1 MKRLILLVFF
11 VCFASISIAQ
21 PTRPKFTISGKTQNF
36 GNVTV
41 TKTKD
46 LVVTLRADSTATAAV
61 HVSVDLPTTNQYS
74 IVNNDTGFTVGIG
87 ATHTFTIRFAPTSV
101 GTLNDSLY
109 IHHDGDTSS
118 AKNPTKIRMLG
129 AGVASDTFP
138 KISVP
143 LKTINF
149 GNVSVGVQKQNNFI
163 IWNSSDTIRTLKGKV
178 GSAKGAPFM
187 VASGEGAFTLYQSD
201 TMRIYVNF
209 KPTVPGTFHD
219 TLIISSNADTVND
232 TIKVILNGTGIGIDT
247 IPKVTVNPKFILFGS
262 LRTDSST
269 IKKVLVINSGTDTV
283 HSLIGSIQN
292 PHTASYTITKGG
304 GAYTLKKGDTLT
316 VEVTFAPKVVG
327 VVLDT
332 LLITTN
338 SDSANQKINVIL
350 YGTGLVLASADTVA
364 KVVFSRKALV
374 FDSVVVGATPQALLL
389 TITNSSTADLPLSL
403 TFTNPSSPFV
413 FSGGAPITLAK
424 GQAHTDTIRFRTDFA
439 GTFSDSIVVFSNTS
453 DLTKRTVVRLSGVV
467 KPQSIVN
474 EVAPDIERI
483 SIYPNPASNSAVLS
497 LHLTKGGFVGATIV
511 DITGKQ
517 TKSFTPLNITGDYS
531 LPLDCSTL
539 SNGVYFVKL
548 DLPSGIRMVRFI
560 VAK

>member
-21 PTRPKFTISGKTQNF
+21 PPRPKFTISGKTQNF

-61 HVSVDLPTTNQYS
+61 HVSVDLPLTNQYS
-74 IVNNDTGFTVGIG
+74 ILNNDTGFTISIG

-129 AGVASDTFP
+129 TGIASDTFP
-138 KISVP
+138 KINVP
-143 LKTINF
+143 QKTINF

-178 GSAKGAPFM
+178 GSAKGSPFM

-209 KPTVPGTFHD
+209 KPTVAGTFHD
-219 TLIISSNADTVND
+219 TLIISSNADTAND
-232 TIKVILNGTGIGIDT
+232 TVKVILNGTGIGIDT
-247 IPKVTVNPKFILFGS
+247 IPKITVNPKFVLFGS
-262 LRTDSST
+262 VRTDSST
-269 IKKVLVINSGTDTV
+269 IKKILVINSGTDTV

-292 PHTASYTITKGG
+292 PHTPSYIVTKGA
-304 GAYTLKKGDTLT
+304 GAYSLKKGDTLS
-316 VEVTFAPKVVG
+316 VEITFAPKVVG
-327 VVLDT
+327 TILDT
-332 LLITTN
+332 LLITSN
-338 SDSANQKINVIL
+338 SDTANQKINVIL
-350 YGTGLVLASADTVA
+350 YGTGVVTASADTVA
-364 KVVFSRKALV
+364 KVLFNRKSLV
-374 FDSVVVGATPQALLL
+374 FDSVIVGATPQALLL
-389 TITNSSTADLPLSL
+389 TITNSSTADLPLNL

-424 GQAHTDTIRFRTDFA
+424 GQAHTDTIRFRTDYA
-439 GTFSDSIVVFSNTS
+439 GTYSDSIVVFSNTS
-453 DLTKRTVVRLSGVV
+453 DLTKRTVVRLSGVI
-467 KPQSIVN
+467 KPQSSVN
-474 EVAPDIERI
+474 EIAPEAERI
-483 SIYPNPASNSAVLS
+483 SIYPNPASNSTMLT
-497 LHLTKGGFVGATIV
+497 LHLSRGGFVSATII
-511 DITGKQ
+511 DISGKEI
-517 TKSFTPLNITGDYS
+517 KSFAGVNITGDYS
-531 LPLDCSTL
+531 LQFDCSTFT
-539 SNGVYFVKL
+539 NGVYFVKL
-548 DLPSGIRMVRFI
+548 NLPSGSRMVRFV

>member
-1 MKRLILLVFF
+1 MKRLILFVFF

-21 PTRPKFTISGKTQNF
+21 PPRPKFTISGRTQNF

-109 IHHDGDTSS
+109 IHHDGDTAS

-129 AGVASDTFP
+129 AGIASDTFP

-143 LKTINF
+143 QKTINF
-149 GNVSVGVQKQNNFI
+149 GNVSLGVQKQNNFI
-163 IWNSSDTIRTLKGKV
+163 VWNSSDTIRTLKGTV
-178 GSAKGAPFM
+178 GAAKGAPFL
-187 VASGEGAFTLYQSD
+187 VASGQGAFTLYQSD

-209 KPTVPGTFHD
+209 KPTVAGTFHD
-219 TLIISSNADTVND
+219 TLIIASNADTVND

-247 IPKVTVNPKFILFGS
+247 IPKITVNPKFVLFGS
-262 LRTDSST
+262 VRTDSSV

-292 PHTASYTITKGG
+292 PHTASYTITKGA

-327 VVLDT
+327 AVLDT
-332 LLITTN
+332 LLITSN
-338 SDSANQKINVIL
+338 SDSANQKVNVIL
-350 YGTGLVLASADTVA
+350 YGTGLELASADTVA
-364 KVVFSRKALV
+364 KVVFSRKSLV
-374 FDSVVVGATPQALLL
+374 FDSVFVGATPQALIL

-413 FSGGAPITLAK
+413 FFGGAPVTLAK
-424 GQAHTDTIRFRTDFA
+424 GKAHTDTIRFRTDYA
-439 GTFSDSIVVFSNTS
+439 GTYSDSIVVFSNTS
-453 DLTKRTVVRLSGVV
+453 DLTKRTVVRLSGLV

-483 SIYPNPASNSAVLS
+483 SIYPNPATNSAMLS
-497 LHLTKGGFVGATIV
+497 LHLTRGGFVGATIV
-511 DITGKQ
+511 DITGKKI
-517 TKSFTPLNITGDYS
+517 KSFEPINITTDYS
-531 LPLDCSTL
+531 LPLDCSAF

-548 DLPSGIRMVRFI
+548 DLPSGSRMIRFV